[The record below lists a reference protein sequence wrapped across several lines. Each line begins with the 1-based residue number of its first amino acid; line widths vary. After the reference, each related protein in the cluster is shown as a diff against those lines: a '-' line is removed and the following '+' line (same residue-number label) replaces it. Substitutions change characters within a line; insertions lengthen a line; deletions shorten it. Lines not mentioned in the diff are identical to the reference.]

1 MHVFRGNC
9 DFQRRRGWA
18 PVRTDPS
25 NVEPSYVKLP
35 RVEPFR
41 VEMRIHVTENTR
53 QIECVSHS
61 GRHVALD
68 VRHIECMSP

>member
-1 MHVFRGNC
+1 VHVFLGNC

-18 PVRTDPS
+18 SVGTDPS
-25 NVEPSYVKLP
+25 NVEPSYVKLA

-41 VEMRIHVTENTR
+41 VAWQTHVTENTR
-53 QIECVSHS
+53 QIECVSHG

-68 VRHIECMSP
+68 VRHIECTSP